1 VNDSEPVAEVEQV
14 PEEVP
19 VEPVV
24 EPEKKLNESEA

>member
-1 VNDSEPVAEVEQV
+1 MTSDTLIV
-14 PEEVP
+14 PIQP